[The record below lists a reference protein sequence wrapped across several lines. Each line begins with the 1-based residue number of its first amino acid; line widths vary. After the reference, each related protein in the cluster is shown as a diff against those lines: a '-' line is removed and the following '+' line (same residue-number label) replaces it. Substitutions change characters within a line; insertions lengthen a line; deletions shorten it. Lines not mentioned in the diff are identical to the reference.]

1 MGMELCWN
9 DIDRGNPNNLEK
21 KPVSE
26 PLCPLQIQH
35 GLAWDQT
42 CVQSNGTVLGAA

>member
-9 DIDRGNPNNLEK
+9 DIDRGESKHLGE
-21 KPVSE
+21 KPVLE
-26 PLCPLQIQH
+26 PLCSLQIQH

-42 CVQSNGTVLGAA
+42 SVLSDGTVLGVA